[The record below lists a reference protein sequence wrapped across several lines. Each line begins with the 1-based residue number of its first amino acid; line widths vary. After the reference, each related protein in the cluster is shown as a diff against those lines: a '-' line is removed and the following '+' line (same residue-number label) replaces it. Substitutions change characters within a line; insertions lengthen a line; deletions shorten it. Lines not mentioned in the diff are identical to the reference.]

1 MSEKSRVLILYG
13 SQKGNAKSIAETIG
27 ESCGKYGF
35 EGEVRAANDFYKKLD
50 VFAKERL
57 VVMVVS
63 TTGAGE
69 HPDNCGRFFRK
80 LNKKTVAKDMLDSVK
95 FTVLAIG
102 DTNYDN
108 FCRAG
113 KRFDALFHK
122 LGGERIYPLGC
133 ADDATGLAEVIDPWI
148 SGLWPALRVAA
159 EVTTDVRSPL
169 LEGRSGS
176 FSEVEAGDVK
186 QCEDIAEEKE
196 DLTCRLVTFNEMFP
210 DVNLEEELSKMK
222 KKPRLRKCAVKLK
235 YLASSSS
242 SFKLDEEE
250 KHMKTNNTFEGK
262 IVSARYLSTFEN
274 DEDKRVIHIEV
285 EKEEEE
291 DDDNEA
297 WETGDAFGIFCENN
311 KCIVN
316 SVIRRLKLS
325 SKDQV
330 DKPCRVVRGPSHLKE
345 LNVTSLRSMLTSR
358 VDLSL
363 NVRVMF
369 ERVSSSF
376 HFLNYPSLK

>member
-1 MSEKSRVLILYG
+1 
-13 SQKGNAKSIAETIG
+13 
-27 ESCGKYGF
+27 
-35 EGEVRAANDFYKKLD
+35 
-50 VFAKERL
+50 
-57 VVMVVS
+57 
-63 TTGAGE
+63 
-69 HPDNCGRFFRK
+69 
-80 LNKKTVAKDMLDSVK
+80 MLDSVK

-122 LGGERIYPLGC
+122 LGGERIHPLGC

-148 SGLWPALRVAA
+148 NGLWPALRVAA
-159 EVTTDVRSPL
+159 EVTTVVSSPL

-186 QCEDIAEEKE
+186 LCEDIAEEKE
-196 DLTCRLVTFNEMFP
+196 DSTCSLVTFGEMFP
-210 DVNLEEELSKMK
+210 DLNLEEELSKMK

-250 KHMKTNNTFEGK
+250 QQTKKNIFEGK

-274 DEDKRVIHIEV
+274 DEDKRVMHIEV
-285 EKEEEE
+285 EKENEEE
-291 DDDNEA
+291 DDDEA

-311 KCIVN
+311 KCTVN

-325 SKDQV
+325 SKD
-330 DKPCRVVRGPSHLKE
+330 
-345 LNVTSLRSMLTSR
+345 RS
-358 VDLSL
+358 
-363 NVRVMF
+363 
-369 ERVSSSF
+369 
-376 HFLNYPSLK
+376 